1 MKIFFIILIFFFKNL
16 TALEF
21 DQLKT
26 KSGISFWFVKDSS
39 IPIVSVSFSFRG
51 GSYLENEK
59 KQGLSNL
66 MTSLLDEGTRNLSA
80 SEFKEVMKLNGMKLN
95 ISSQKDKIEGSF
107 QVITSQVSEGFKLFY
122 EALNHPRFDDS
133 EIEKVRKQI
142 ISSIKIDQ
150 SNIPTIASNL
160 FNKNFFGDHSFS
172 RNIKG
177 TIESIKKINR
187 NDLIDFRKKAFQK
200 SNLVIGVSGNI
211 DKNEIKK
218 LIDLVFSEM
227 NDSFKISKLEKFL
240 SLSQGD
246 KIFKITTPQTSV
258 LFGHP
263 GFERNNDNF
272 FALRVANYILGGG
285 GFQSRLYNN
294 IREKKGLVYSIY
306 SYLLP
311 YESDGVLIGGFQT
324 RNESVYKTVNTV
336 KNEWDRMRKIGISKE
351 EFQNA
356 KDYFNGSFT
365 RNFTSTLSI
374 ARLLQVVQYYKLGE
388 DYFNRREEII
398 NNLELDKVNKVIF
411 ETFDSSKLFF
421 MIVGEP
427 E

>member
-1 MKIFFIILIFFFKNL
+1 M
-16 TALEF
+16 
-21 DQLKT
+21 
-26 KSGISFWFVKDSS
+26 
-39 IPIVSVSFSFRG
+39 
-51 GSYLENEK
+51 
-59 KQGLSNL
+59 
-66 MTSLLDEGTRNLSA
+66 
-80 SEFKEVMKLNGMKLN
+80 
-95 ISSQKDKIEGSF
+95 
-107 QVITSQVSEGFKLFY
+107 FY

-285 GFQSRLYNN
+285 GFQSRLYKN

-398 NNLELDKVNKVIF
+398 NNLELDKVNEVIF